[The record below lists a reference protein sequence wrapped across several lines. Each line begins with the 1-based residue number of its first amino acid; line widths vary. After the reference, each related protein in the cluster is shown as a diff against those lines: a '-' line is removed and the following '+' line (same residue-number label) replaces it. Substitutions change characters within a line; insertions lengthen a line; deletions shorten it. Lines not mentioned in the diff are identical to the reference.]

1 MRALTT
7 TSSVLRVVCDTN
19 ADLDCHASSVD
30 LTLSTGDVD
39 EVIETSTVITTA
51 GTTTVVAA
59 PAAGATPPVTPTTA
73 PRRWAIGSMRLIT
86 GRKVH

>member
-7 TSSVLRVVCDTN
+7 TSSVR
-19 ADLDCHASSVD
+19 SWF
-30 LTLSTGDVD
+30 DVD
-39 EVIETSTVITTA
+39 AYTGGWFDDDLI
-51 GTTTVVAA
+51 
-59 PAAGATPPVTPTTA
+59 PPPGATPPVTPTTA

>member
-39 EVIETSTVITTA
+39 EGVEEARLVQLAVGERVPIGDRIALLIDATISGVGAMQVKVRA
-51 GTTTVVAA
+51 G
-59 PAAGATPPVTPTTA
+59 
-73 PRRWAIGSMRLIT
+73 
-86 GRKVH
+86 